1 MLAFY
6 MSLIDDDSD
15 KNKFEIIYY
24 KYRKQMLS
32 MAYSV
37 LKNQYDAE
45 EAVQETFIK
54 IARNIKSIK
63 EPQSPSTLSYVL
75 KATKNNSLN
84 KLKSNKKRYKF
95 YDEFRS
101 EKIADIPDNTF
112 IEQLDIKNNYE
123 KTVEVIKNMDEIYR
137 DVLFFYFVEEMSAS
151 EIADLLDRKKSTVK
165 QQIARGKKIIIKK
178 MQGV

>member
-63 EPQSPSTLSYVL
+63 EPQSTSTLSYVL

-84 KLKSNKKRYKF
+84 KLKSNKKRYEL
-95 YDEFRS
+95 YDEFSS
-101 EKIADIPDNTF
+101 EKIADIPDDTF

-123 KTVEVIKNMDEIYR
+123 KTVEIIKNMDERYR
-137 DVLFFYFVEEMSAS
+137 DVLFFYFVEEMNAS

-165 QQIARGKKIIIKK
+165 QQIARGKKLIIKK
-178 MQGV
+178 LQGV